1 MLRRKSGRITEL
13 TDKLIYVLERIN
25 LTDYIEYLENTNK
38 LLFTNFLVGL
48 ARGVGYAVGFSLLGA
63 VIIYVV
69 IETGMV
75 NVPAI
80 NEYLKNLLNA
90 LR

>member
-1 MLRRKSGRITEL
+1 MLRRKSRRLTEL

-90 LR
+90 LG